1 MVGVRSIIMAI
12 PASSPPSLPSLLTD
26 WGQPGA
32 LLAVVFGLAGFF
44 WVQMKDLKAELK
56 TDLQAS
62 EVRSNQKIDEVK
74 AEPKEIKADI
84 KALLLVQAP
93 RRPPVAQP

>member
-1 MVGVRSIIMAI
+1 MVGVQSIIMVI
-12 PASSPPSLPSLLTD
+12 LASSPPSLPSLLTD
-26 WGQPGA
+26 WVQPGA

-44 WVQMKDLKAELK
+44 WVQMKDMKVELK

-74 AEPKEIKADI
+74 AELKEIK